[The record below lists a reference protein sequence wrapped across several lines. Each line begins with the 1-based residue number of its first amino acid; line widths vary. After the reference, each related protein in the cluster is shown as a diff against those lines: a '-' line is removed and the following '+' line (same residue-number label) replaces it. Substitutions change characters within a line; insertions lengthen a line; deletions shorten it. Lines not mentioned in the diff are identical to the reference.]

1 MTNPSITQEIPKIL
15 TAYQQFMYR
24 LMRGAAQEAK
34 TTLKTNK
41 NYATSQL
48 MQSISGDSVIQG
60 HNITGSFGA
69 NTKYAE
75 SVEFGRNPGKMPPVK
90 AIFEWLQRKS
100 ILGHIEIDYATKRGY
115 KHANLKSK
123 SVKTFYE
130 SQDAIGKAAW
140 GYAKH
145 IAKFGTKPHPYLR
158 PAYEQMITK
167 FNAETPLEIK

>member
-1 MTNPSITQEIPKIL
+1 MANPSVTQEIPKIL

-48 MQSISGDSVIQG
+48 MQSISGDSIIQG
-60 HNITGSFGA
+60 HNIVGSFGA

-75 SVEFGRNPGKMPPVK
+75 DVETGIVK
-90 AIFEWLQRKS
+90 DKPSLNDIQDWLVRKVQ
-100 ILGHIEIDYATKRGY
+100 LGHITLNKWAKKNNITGKTKIKTIDQILYPLSLKITQRIQETGKIKTK
-115 KHANLKSK
+115 
-123 SVKTFYE
+123 
-130 SQDAIGKAAW
+130 
-140 GYAKH
+140 
-145 IAKFGTKPHPYLR
+145 PYLR
-158 PAYEQMITK
+158 PAYEQMIAK